1 MCRSMSRLMSSTHL
15 LYPSEQGES
24 SEADRHRPY
33 IYDASAFW
41 GHNEC
46 EFQDLFSFIK
56 ALSDTK
62 STLDDLHNWRG
73 ARFRLSKEYV
83 KEYFKN
89 FPMSPPQEDWDD
101 RNLLYS
107 M

>member
-1 MCRSMSRLMSSTHL
+1 MSVSFRTHFAL
-15 LYPSEQGES
+15 
-24 SEADRHRPY
+24 
-33 IYDASAFW
+33 
-41 GHNEC
+41 
-46 EFQDLFSFIK
+46 IK
-56 ALSDTK
+56 VLSDTEL
-62 STLDDLHNWRG
+62 TLDDLHNWRG
-73 ARFRLSKEYV
+73 ARFRLNKEYV